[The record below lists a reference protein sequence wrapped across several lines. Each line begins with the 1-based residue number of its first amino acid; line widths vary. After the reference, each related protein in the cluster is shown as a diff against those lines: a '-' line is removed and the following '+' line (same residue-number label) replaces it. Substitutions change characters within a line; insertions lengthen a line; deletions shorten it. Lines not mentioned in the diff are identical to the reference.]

1 VKVRPGVIFGPPMEF
16 SRFYGKET
24 DLAALR
30 AVTDEIIAEI
40 AKLSGQEYV
49 PSYAQDAKAQLQA
62 DKAAK
67 AANGDSSGERELSE
81 TELLV
86 SYPPPLFADSLQES

>member
-1 VKVRPGVIFGPPMEF
+1 VIFGPPMEF
-16 SRFYGKET
+16 ARYYGKES
-24 DLAALR
+24 DRAALR

-49 PSYAQDAKAQLQA
+49 PVYAQDAKAQLQA

-67 AANGDSSGERELSE
+67 ATKADPSGTSELPKA
-81 TELLV
+81 ELLV
-86 SYPPPLFADSLQES
+86 SYPATLSRDSLQES